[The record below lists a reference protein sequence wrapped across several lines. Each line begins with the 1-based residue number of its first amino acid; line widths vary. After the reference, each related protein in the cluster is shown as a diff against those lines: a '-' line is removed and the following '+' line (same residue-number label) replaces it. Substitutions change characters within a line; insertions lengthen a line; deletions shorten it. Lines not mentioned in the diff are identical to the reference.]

1 MQTEPGLDKF
11 VDNSSGVRESLV
23 PLITWE
29 VKIVPCQRHKDTP
42 IFVLATAGL
51 RRSWIRV
58 LSGKEEAYYGWVA
71 LNYKMEISRNQ
82 SMSPTLELLDLGG
95 SSLCFLDTKSCL
107 RRRRKSMSIQVA
119 YAKQERYYS

>member
-51 RRSWIRV
+51 RRLVIEESRQV
-58 LSGKEEAYYGWVA
+58 LEDAET
-71 LNYKMEISRNQ
+71 I
-82 SMSPTLELLDLGG
+82 ELDKSVEWEGRGLLWLGCPE
-95 SSLCFLDTKSCL
+95 L
-107 RRRRKSMSIQVA
+107 
-119 YAKQERYYS
+119 